1 MHVSDGHS
9 ARGGFSRGECKLAGG
24 KLVGINVRRDGT
36 GAVAQCRLD
45 GDFFLDGADDREI
58 AALVHDIER
67 ALVEGIRIE
76 AVFARHAGTSIVGV
90 DAASI
95 ETAFARAVEAGTN
108 TASDALAD
116 EQPGEAKIRTQSPRP
131 QAQEP
136 QAQEARTGKTRPYA
150 AASVPSPAPLL
161 TATVNADALWDE
173 ARRRWADLRP
183 VVIHDRARQPQ
194 DQMDVDEQWAREVA
208 AGTRPA
214 TLRIWEWASSAVIIG
229 RFQSLEDSVDL
240 EACRREQVSVVR
252 RCTGGGAMF
261 VEPGNT
267 ITYSLYAPRNFVRDV
282 SIEQSYRL
290 CDQWLVDA
298 LDGIGL
304 DVRFSGFNDI
314 ASQYG
319 KIGGAAQRRF
329 PPQGA
334 GPGSLLHH
342 VTMSYDIDAAKM
354 GRVLKVSREKLRDK
368 AVRSAVRRVDP
379 LRSQSGMDR
388 ASVIALLTESARGGS
403 TMGLS
408 R

>member
-1 MHVSDGHS
+1 VNASS
-9 ARGGFSRGECKLAGG
+9 LAASLWESTYG
-24 KLVGINVRRDGT
+24 VTAPEPSCNVDLT
-36 GAVAQCRLD
+36 AISSST
-45 GDFFLDGADDREI
+45 GADDREI

-90 DAASI
+90 GAASI
-95 ETAFARAVEAGTN
+95 ETAFARAVGADAN
-108 TASDALAD
+108 TASDGLAGG
-116 EQPGEAKIRTQSPRP
+116 QAGETDIRAQSS
-131 QAQEP
+131 QAQER
-136 QAQEARTGKTRPYA
+136 QTRGARTDKTRSYA
-150 AASVPSPAPLL
+150 AASVPSPTPLPP
-161 TATVNADALWDE
+161 AIVGSDALRDE
-173 ARRRWADLRP
+173 ARRRWAELRP
-183 VVIHDRARQPQ
+183 VVVHDRARQPQ

-267 ITYSLYAPRNFVRDV
+267 ITYSLYAPRDFVRDV

-298 LDGIGL
+298 LDGVGL
-304 DVRFSGFNDI
+304 DVRFSGLNDI

-368 AVRSAVRRVDP
+368 AVHSAVRRVDP

-403 TMGLS
+403 TMGQS

>member
-1 MHVSDGHS
+1 MQVSDDHS

-24 KLVGINVRRDGT
+24 KLVGVNVRRDGT

-67 ALVEGIRIE
+67 ALVEGVRIE

-95 ETAFARAVEAGTN
+95 ETAFARAVGAGTN
-108 TASDALAD
+108 TASDGLAGG
-116 EQPGEAKIRTQSPRP
+116 QAGETDIRAQSS
-131 QAQEP
+131 QAQER
-136 QAQEARTGKTRPYA
+136 QTRGARTDKTRSYA
-150 AASVPSPAPLL
+150 AASVPSPTPLPP
-161 TATVNADALWDE
+161 AIVGSDALRDE

-183 VVIHDRARQPQ
+183 VVVHDRARQPQ

-267 ITYSLYAPRNFVRDV
+267 ITYSLYAPRDFVRDV

-304 DVRFSGFNDI
+304 DVRFSGLNDI

-379 LRSQSGMDR
+379 LRSQTGMDR
-388 ASVIALLTESARGGS
+388 ASIIALLTESARDGS